1 MCAWIKSPRGSE
13 FGNAGGRILSKRG
26 SWEFAA
32 PRFNGPISF
41 FANGQHKNI
50 GSTRVD
56 DNIWHHVAVTHV
68 SGTVN
73 SYIDGRFDGSA
84 SFGDINPNTA
94 PLWLGARAGNADK
107 FHTYG

>member
-1 MCAWIKSPRGSE
+1 MCAWIKTSPGKD
-13 FGNAGGRILSKRG
+13 GPYLGGRILSKRG

-56 DNIWHHVAVTHV
+56 DNQWRHVAVTHST
-68 SGTVN
+68 SGQIS
-73 SYIDGRFDGSA
+73 SYIDG
-84 SFGDINPNTA
+84 
-94 PLWLGARAGNADK
+94 
-107 FHTYG
+107 